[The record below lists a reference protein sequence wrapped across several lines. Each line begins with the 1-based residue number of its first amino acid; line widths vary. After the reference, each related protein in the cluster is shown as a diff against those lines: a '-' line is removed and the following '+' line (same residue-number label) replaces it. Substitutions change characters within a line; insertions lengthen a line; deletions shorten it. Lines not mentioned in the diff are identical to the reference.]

1 MYPCVSPKRCMCNV
15 STGHAQGLSQ
25 WAPVF
30 SQAIHL
36 PTILS
41 LCQYKAVHI
50 QHLVSLQLAVSY
62 HLRIILYTHLIY
74 QHGFHIVKELM
85 NSEPCNRTLQ

>member
-1 MYPCVSPKRCMCNV
+1 MYPCVPPKRCMCNM

-30 SQAIHL
+30 SQAITL

-41 LCQYKAVHI
+41 ICQYKAVHM
-50 QHLVSLQLAVSY
+50 QHLVSQSVDQY
-62 HLRIILYTHLIY
+62 HRFILDILYR
-74 QHGFHIVKELM
+74 HGFHIVMELM